1 MKAFIVSFII
11 FVLLTLIINV
21 ALEIFIVAFT
31 GSRGN
36 VLVIQIISL
45 MTSST
50 ITSIYLIKLRKNLSG
65 KKGSLEYLKDEWNKL
80 KEEDQKEKI
89 ELTNKEKN
97 NKEFRYVFIGSI
109 IFGILFA
116 LFFNLDII
124 YLLLIP
130 LLSLT
135 LYFIRRKFKC
145 TLFG

>member
-45 MTSST
+45 ITSST

-89 ELTNKEKN
+89 ELTDKEKN

-135 LYFIRRKFKC
+135 LYFIKRKF
-145 TLFG
+145 

>member
-45 MTSST
+45 ITSST

-65 KKGSLEYLKDEWNKL
+65 KKRSLEYLKDEWNKL

-89 ELTNKEKN
+89 ELTDKEKN

-135 LYFIRRKFKC
+135 LYFIKRKF
-145 TLFG
+145 

>member
-45 MTSST
+45 ITSST

-89 ELTNKEKN
+89 ELTDKEKN

-116 LFFNLDII
+116 LFFNLGII

-135 LYFIRRKFKC
+135 LYFIKRKF
-145 TLFG
+145 